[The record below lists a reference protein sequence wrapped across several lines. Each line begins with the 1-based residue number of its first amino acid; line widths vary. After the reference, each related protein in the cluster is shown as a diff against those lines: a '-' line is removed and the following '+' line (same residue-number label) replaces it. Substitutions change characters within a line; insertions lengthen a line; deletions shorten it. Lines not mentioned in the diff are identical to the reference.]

1 MKVLPFKIPKPENGT
16 LYIQNYVGE
25 SFYEKLH
32 QHKEIQISLIA
43 AGEGTYI
50 IGDCVGE
57 FKKNDIF
64 VIGEDL
70 PHVFK
75 RDITFIDKTTMI
87 SLFFTKS
94 SYGEGFFNLSEFEHF
109 QDFFNEAVLGFQVL
123 SDSNKIFILLSQIEK
138 LSKYHQFTSLLE
150 IIRLI
155 SETKKRTLSSLINL
169 KKYAGN
175 EGKRMSDIFQYT
187 MNNYHTEISLDQVS
201 DIANLTPNAFCR
213 YFKQRTNK
221 TFVNFLIDIRIGNAC
236 KLLTKNNDLN
246 ITEISYKSGFNN
258 LANFNRKFKAIKG
271 LTPSE
276 YRKKHQI
283 SSQLHAVFKTEIL

>member
-1 MKVLPFKIPKPENGT
+1 MKVLPFKIPKPENVT
-16 LYIQNYVGE
+16 LYIQNYEGE
-25 SFYEKLH
+25 FFYEKLH
-32 QHKEIQISLIA
+32 QHKEIQISVIIK
-43 AGEGTYI
+43 GEGSYI

-57 FKKNDIF
+57 FKPSDIF

-75 RDITFIDKTTMI
+75 RDVAYGKETKMIT
-87 SLFFTKS
+87 LFFSKNAFGNT
-94 SYGEGFFNLSEFEHF
+94 FFSLPEFEHF
-109 QDFFNEAVLGFQVL
+109 HSFFDDAVLGFEVL
-123 SDSNKIFILLSQIEK
+123 SNKKKLSRILSKINS
-138 LSKYHQFTSLLE
+138 LSKYEQFTSFLE
-150 IIRLI
+150 ILNLI
-155 SETKKRTLSSLINL
+155 SKGEKHTLSSLINL
-169 KKYAGN
+169 KKYAGD

-187 MNNYHTEISLDQVS
+187 MNNYHTEISLQQVS
-201 DIANLTPNAFCR
+201 NIANMTPNAFCR

-271 LTPSE
+271 VTPSE
-276 YRKKHQI
+276 YRKKH
-283 SSQLHAVFKTEIL
+283 

>member
-1 MKVLPFKIPKPENGT
+1 MKVLPFKIPKPENVT
-16 LYIQNYVGE
+16 LYIQNYKGE

-43 AGEGTYI
+43 EGEGTYI

-70 PHVFK
+70 PHIFK
-75 RDITFIDKTTMI
+75 RDTAFINETDMV
-87 SLFFTKS
+87 SLFFSKN
-94 SYGEGFFNLSEFEHF
+94 SYGEGFFNLPEFEHF
-109 QDFFNEAVLGFQVL
+109 QNFFNDASLGFKVL
-123 SDSNKIFILLSQIEK
+123 SNKEKLLLHLSQIK
-138 LSKYHQFTSLLE
+138 KRSKYKQFTTFLE
-150 IIRLI
+150 IIGII
-155 SETKKRTLSSLINL
+155 SEGKKRTLSSLINL

-187 MNNYHTEISLDQVS
+187 MNNYHNEISLDQVS
-201 DIANLTPNAFCR
+201 DIANMTPNAFCR

-236 KLLTKNNDLN
+236 KLLAKNNDLN

-271 LTPSE
+271 ITPSE
-276 YRKKHQI
+276 YRKNIK
-283 SSQLHAVFKTEIL
+283 

>member
-1 MKVLPFKIPKPENGT
+1 MKVLPFKIPKPENVT
-16 LYIQNYVGE
+16 LYVQNYVGE

-43 AGEGTYI
+43 EGEGTYI
-50 IGDCVGE
+50 IGDCVGD

-64 VIGEDL
+64 VIGESL
-70 PHVFK
+70 PHIFK
-75 RDITFIDKTTMI
+75 RDSSFVSETKMI
-87 SLFFTKS
+87 SLFFSKN
-94 SYGEGFFNLSEFEHF
+94 SYGEDFFNLPEFESF
-109 QDFFNEAVLGFQVL
+109 QKFFNEVGLGLEVL
-123 SDSNKIFILLSQIEK
+123 SNKKSIFLLLYKIK
-138 LSKYHQFTSLLE
+138 NLSKYNQFTSFLE
-150 IIRLI
+150 ILRLI
-155 SETKKRTLSSLINL
+155 SNAKKQTLSSLINL

-187 MNNYHTEISLDQVS
+187 MNNYHNEITLAQVS
-201 DIANLTPNAFCR
+201 DIANMTPNAFCR

-258 LANFNRKFKAIKG
+258 LANFNRKFKSIKG
-271 LTPSE
+271 VTPSQ
-276 YRKKHQI
+276 YRKNIK
-283 SSQLHAVFKTEIL
+283 